1 MKNRQLLQQMALVN
15 WKAVCRRMNLDYF
28 VTVHNKLN
36 SKQIIDLDVRPE
48 TLKLLDEII
57 GRIFF
62 DIDLSNIFFW
72 ICLLLQGKQ
81 NKNKWDYINLKSFFI
96 EKEIIN
102 NTKRLY
108 TEQEKIFANDVS
120 KKWLISE
127 IYKGVIKVSINSP
140 PRNPIKKMERG
151 PE

>member
-72 ICLLLQGKQ
+72 ICLLSQGKQ
-81 NKNKWDYINLKSFFI
+81 KQK
-96 EKEIIN
+96 
-102 NTKRLY
+102 
-108 TEQEKIFANDVS
+108 
-120 KKWLISE
+120 
-127 IYKGVIKVSINSP
+127 
-140 PRNPIKKMERG
+140 
-151 PE
+151 